1 MLEIY
6 ADDIQAM
13 HGATAGAVADEAIF
27 YMQSRGIDEESARDL
42 LIHGF
47 ATEVIDR
54 VRLEPFRAYLDEMFA
69 EGLPKT
75 ENVKR
80 KT

>member
-1 MLEIY
+1 
-6 ADDIQAM
+6 
-13 HGATAGAVADEAIF
+13 
-27 YMQSRGIDEESARDL
+27 MQSRGIDEESARDL